1 MSSLF
6 NDFNQ
11 PNDNMANL
19 LSQFNQFRS
28 TFSGNPE
35 QQSTPMNNFLNQFNQ
50 FKSTFSGNPE
60 QQVKQLLNS
69 GRMSQQQFNQY
80 AETAN
85 QLRQLLK

>member
-11 PNDNMANL
+11 PTNNMANL

-35 QQSTPMNNFLNQFNQ
+35 QQ
-50 FKSTFSGNPE
+50 
-60 QQVKQLLNS
+60 VKQLLQS
-69 GRMSQQQFNQY
+69 GRMSQEQFNQF
-80 AETAN
+80 AQTAN
-85 QLRQLLK
+85 MLRKLIK

>member
-6 NDFNQ
+6 NDFN
-11 PNDNMANL
+11 PGPTNNMANL

-35 QQSTPMNNFLNQFNQ
+35 QQ
-50 FKSTFSGNPE
+50 
-60 QQVKQLLNS
+60 VKQLLQS
-69 GRMSQQQFNQY
+69 GRMSQEQFNHFAQ
-80 AETAN
+80 TAN

>member
-11 PNDNMANL
+11 PINNMANL

-35 QQSTPMNNFLNQFNQ
+35 QQ
-50 FKSTFSGNPE
+50 
-60 QQVKQLLNS
+60 VKQLLQS
-69 GRMSQQQFNQY
+69 GRMSQEQFNQF
-80 AETAN
+80 AQTAN